1 MEVDAASD
9 SAGVSLHCQF
19 GSGVTG
25 STSCLVQYGSDP
37 SYQNLSFQNR
47 VSQNL
52 TNGGTIT
59 VPLSSMESIYLT
71 PVYYAVLAQ
80 TDSQSVSI
88 VGSFQIG
95 EYIYRDGNM
104 G

>member
-9 SAGVSLHCQF
+9 TAGVSLQCQF

-25 STSCLVQYGSDP
+25 TASCLVRYGSDP
-37 SYQNLSFQNR
+37 SYQNLTLQNR

-52 TNGGTIT
+52 TNGGSIT
-59 VPLSSMESIYLT
+59 VPLSSVQSVGST
-71 PVYYAVLAQ
+71 PVYYVVLAQ

-88 VGSFQIG
+88 VGFFRRG
-95 EYIYRDGNM
+95 T
-104 G
+104 

>member
-1 MEVDAASD
+1 VR
-9 SAGVSLHCQF
+9 
-19 GSGVTG
+19 
-25 STSCLVQYGSDP
+25 YGSDP
-37 SYQNLSFQNR
+37 SYQNLPFQKQ

-59 VPLSSMESIYLT
+59 VPLSNVQSIFLT
-71 PVYYAVLAQ
+71 PVYYVVLAQ

-95 EYIYRDGNM
+95 KYIYRDGDV

>member
-9 SAGVSLHCQF
+9 SADVSLQCHFQ
-19 GSGVTG
+19 SGVTG
-25 STSCLVQYGSDP
+25 TASCLVRYGSDP
-37 SYQNLSFQNR
+37 SYQNLPLQNR

-59 VPLSSMESIYLT
+59 VPLSNVQSVGST
-71 PVYYAVLAQ
+71 PVYYLVLAQ

-88 VGSFQIG
+88 VGSFRRG
-95 EYIYRDGNM
+95 KCM
-104 G
+104 